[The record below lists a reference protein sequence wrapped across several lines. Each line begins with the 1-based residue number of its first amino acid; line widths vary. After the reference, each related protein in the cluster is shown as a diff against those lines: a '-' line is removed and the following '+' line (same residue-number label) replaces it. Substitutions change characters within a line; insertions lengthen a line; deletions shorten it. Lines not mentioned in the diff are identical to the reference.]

1 MEHVEQKI
9 GPARIWHDRERERQN
24 EDSRGHQGKPTVDFV
39 SSGMSQ
45 PVVGCLRLG
54 MW

>member
-1 MEHVEQKI
+1 MEYVEQKI
-9 GPARIWHDRERERQN
+9 RPARTWHHREKQD
-24 EDSRGHQGKPTVDFV
+24 EDSRGHQGKPNVNFV

>member
-1 MEHVEQKI
+1 MEHVEQTI
-9 GPARIWHDRERERQN
+9 GPARTWHHREEQDEESG
-24 EDSRGHQGKPTVDFV
+24 EDQGGFTINLV

-45 PVVGCLRLG
+45 PVVGCLCLS

>member
-9 GPARIWHDRERERQN
+9 GSARTWHHREEQD
-24 EDSRGHQGKPTVDFV
+24 EDSGGHQGEFATNFV

-45 PVVGCLRLG
+45 PVVGRLRLG
-54 MW
+54 MR